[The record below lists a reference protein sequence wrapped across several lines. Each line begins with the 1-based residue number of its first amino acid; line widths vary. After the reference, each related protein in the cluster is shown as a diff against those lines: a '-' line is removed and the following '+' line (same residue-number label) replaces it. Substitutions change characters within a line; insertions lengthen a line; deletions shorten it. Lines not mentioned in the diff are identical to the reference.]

1 MSGRSVEH
9 ATFEVERTYEVAPE
23 RAFAAWADP
32 EAKARWFVDADAQ
45 LELDFRVGGR
55 ERHDGTA
62 PDGRAYSYEALYQDI
77 VPGRRIVYTYEM
89 VLEGTRI
96 SVSLATVEF
105 RSLGEGGTQLVFTE
119 QGVFLDGHESPAR
132 RSEGMGSLSGRA
144 RQGSP
149 ERHAWRLSGANGGS
163 VAGSLSAGRRTSRRP

>member
-1 MSGRSVEH
+1 MSERSVEH
-9 ATFEVERTYEVAPE
+9 ATFVVEREYEVPPE

-32 EAKARWFVDADAQ
+32 EAKARWFVDSDVQ

-55 ERHDGTA
+55 ERSQGAA

-89 VLEGTRI
+89 ALEGARI

-105 RSLGEGGTQLVFTE
+105 TPLGEDGTRLVYTE
-119 QGVFLDGHESPAR
+119 QGAFLDGHEYAAR
-132 RSEGMGSLSGRA
+132 RSEGMGSLLDALGREL
-144 RQGSP
+144 RSEG
-149 ERHAWRLSGANGGS
+149 
-163 VAGSLSAGRRTSRRP
+163 

>member
-9 ATFEVERTYEVAPE
+9 GTFVVEREYGVSPE

-32 EAKARWFVDADAQ
+32 EAKKRWYVDSDAQ

-55 ERHDGTA
+55 ERSQGTA
-62 PDGRAYSYEALYQDI
+62 PDGRPYSYEALYQDI

-89 VLEGTRI
+89 ALQETRI

-105 RSLGEGGTQLVFTE
+105 TPLGDNGTHLVFTE
-119 QGVFLDGHESPAR
+119 QGAFLDGHESPAR
-132 RSEGMGSLSGRA
+132 RADGMGGLLDALEKELSG
-144 RQGSP
+144 
-149 ERHAWRLSGANGGS
+149 
-163 VAGSLSAGRRTSRRP
+163 